1 MRISDLTQEEKKAFE
16 EHLLSTY
23 RYDAATGKLIN
34 RKWNR
39 EYPGMINKSN
49 GYVYVFV
56 YFRGERFQIW
66 KHRLVFFLVRH
77 RFPKEI
83 DHING
88 IKTDNRIEN
97 LREVSDSENKMNML
111 HPWVLNAKTGL
122 PGVSPCKGLFQT
134 MIYGKKCDFRDPD
147 EAFYHA
153 TMCGKRY
160 KEVEEMPT
168 LSGNHNF

>member
-1 MRISDLTQEEKKAFE
+1 MRISDLTQEERKAFE

-34 RKWNR
+34 KKWNR

-97 LREVSDSENKMNML
+97 LREVSRSENEANKL
-111 HPWVLNAKTGL
+111 RRWKKILTQDCPAYTKDAGSFV
-122 PGVSPCKGLFQT
+122 PDSDKGNFPRRYRECSSFTSLF
-134 MIYGKKCDFRDPD
+134 
-147 EAFYHA
+147 
-153 TMCGKRY
+153 
-160 KEVEEMPT
+160 
-168 LSGNHNF
+168 